1 MGADAS
7 KTGDA
12 AAGTTVDAG
21 AGTTVDTTGDAKD
34 SSADTKDAKGTASNG
49 EDTDGLKKA
58 LASERKRAE
67 KAEKTLKD
75 AELAKLPEIDR
86 LNTEN
91 KDLNDQVEKLTKKNL
106 KLEIAMDLE
115 LPWRIGKRIEGD
127 TEEEM
132 RSDAADLLKDY
143 KASSNEDPKDRKRP
157 ANDAGKSGGSAAGTA
172 VDMNRLLRAAA
183 GKGGK

>member
-49 EDTDGLKKA
+49 EDTDGL
-58 LASERKRAE
+58 
-67 KAEKTLKD
+67 
-75 AELAKLPEIDR
+75 
-86 LNTEN
+86 
-91 KDLNDQVEKLTKKNL
+91 
-106 KLEIAMDLE
+106 
-115 LPWRIGKRIEGD
+115 EGD